1 MIKGKTF
8 PMKVK
13 TLRFAMIDLLRKHAE
28 EMKCFEDF
36 DNFLESCSS
45 KSVLSKHL
53 IVNFMISVMLILL
66 YIRAEGERDSSL
78 YLYAFVCWSNFTRR
92 FFFFEL
98 SRVPKSII
106 TVTKEERF
114 PNNKA
119 VLKNK
124 LKIEV

>member
-1 MIKGKTF
+1 MFIQ
-8 PMKVK
+8 
-13 TLRFAMIDLLRKHAE
+13 E
-28 EMKCFEDF
+28 
-36 DNFLESCSS
+36 CSL
-45 KSVLSKHL
+45 KAL
-53 IVNFMISVMLILL
+53 IVNFMILIWLMLL
-66 YIRAEGERDSSL
+66 YILAEGERDSSL
-78 YLYAFVCWSNFTRR
+78 YVYAFICWSNFTRR

-106 TVTKEERF
+106 TVAKEERF